1 VGWPSP
7 IPRTKNQIGGE
18 SQSRGLMA
26 KPYRLALK
34 YLDYK
39 KDANPNAHVRVFN
52 VVVRTNGKNPRST

>member
-1 VGWPSP
+1 M
-7 IPRTKNQIGGE
+7 
-18 SQSRGLMA
+18 GLMA
-26 KPYRLALK
+26 KPYRLTLK